1 MLIIESF
8 FRKHK
13 LTDTSNSFPSQTLG
27 RDWNFQKMIKWQGE
41 SVGEVKKFYF
51 SVIGIDVEVG
61 DIKIKR
67 WGEEGVLPLPTAD

>member
-1 MLIIESF
+1 
-8 FRKHK
+8 
-13 LTDTSNSFPSQTLG
+13 
-27 RDWNFQKMIKWQGE
+27 MIKWQGE

-61 DIKIKR
+61 HIKIKR